1 MKGGRRKAMENMS
14 PDSSRQLSA
23 GEILGMFSGLA
34 AEPGAN
40 LIRWKE
46 RNGKKVI
53 GCFPMDIP
61 EEIVHAS
68 GMLPVVMWE
77 SNEPITLGHARIS
90 PYNCGIVRSV
100 IDDGAKGKLDFLD
113 GIVTYETCLQARH
126 LDFILRKTG
135 HRGHFMRIF
144 LPGVVTS
151 AAGRTFMVENLARLK
166 EGLERFGGREVRPED
181 LRNSLLVYNENR
193 GLLRRLYRLRSRTP
207 GLLKAKEVASI
218 VHSSML
224 MPKEEH
230 NRLLRIL
237 LEDLEGRETKPVR
250 KVRVILSG
258 SLCEAP
264 QPLILDLIEEAG
276 MVVVDDDLYIGS
288 RYFAN
293 DADIDLDPL
302 DALAGRYLER
312 IPPSPTKVDPD
323 TDWGDYIVKMAREN
337 RAAGVIS
344 LVVKFCPPHLAYYPD
359 IDRKVK
365 GSGISALML
374 EMEHEVSSVEQ
385 VKTRLQ
391 AFRETLERT

>member
-1 MKGGRRKAMENMS
+1 MEWVKGMEDMS
-14 PDSSRQLSA
+14 LDSSRQLSA
-23 GEILGMFSGLA
+23 GEILALFSGLA
-34 AEPGAN
+34 ADPGEY

-46 RNGKKVI
+46 RNGKKII
-53 GCFPMDIP
+53 GCFPMDLP

-135 HRGHFMRIF
+135 HQGHFMRVF

-166 EGLERFGGREVRPED
+166 EELERFGGREIRPED
-181 LRNSLLVYNENR
+181 LRRSVLVYNENR
-193 GLLRRLYRLRSRTP
+193 GLLRRLYQLRRSAP

-230 NRLLRIL
+230 SRLLRIL
-237 LEDLEGRETKPVR
+237 LEDLERREANPVR
-250 KVRVILSG
+250 NVRVILSG

-264 QPLILDLIEEAG
+264 RPLILDLIEEAG

-293 DADIDLDPL
+293 DADADLDPL

-312 IPPSPTKVDPD
+312 IPPSPTKVDSD

-391 AFRETLERT
+391 AFRETLERS